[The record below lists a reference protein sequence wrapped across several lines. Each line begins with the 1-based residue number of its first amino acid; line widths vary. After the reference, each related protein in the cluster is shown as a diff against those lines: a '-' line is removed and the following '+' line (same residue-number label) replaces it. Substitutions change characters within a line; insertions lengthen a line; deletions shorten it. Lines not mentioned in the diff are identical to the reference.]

1 MSAKKKS
8 RGRSKSSYHHGDLRQ
23 TLLDAA
29 ESLLEEGGI
38 DALSLRDAARR
49 AGVSH
54 SAPYRHFPAKI
65 DLLYALVERGF
76 RALDDEMRRAGTVSE
91 DPVKQLEEAGFAYVR
106 LAVRHPWRT
115 QLMFGGVVPMQAEVP
130 PELQEVASSS
140 FQGLVRIITAGQAAG
155 RFIEQDPMQLT
166 LAMWSQVHGTA
177 MLILG
182 GQYGPVEQS
191 AAQNFNEHLRSIM
204 RISFRVSML
213 GMLREEHRGT
223 IGVEITPSPFIL
235 PGPGVHG
242 CPESETNS

>member
-1 MSAKKKS
+1 MSVNKK
-8 RGRSKSSYHHGDLRQ
+8 KSSYHHGDLRQ

-54 SAPYRHFPAKI
+54 SAPARHFPAKM
-65 DLLYALVERGF
+65 DLLFALVERGI
-76 RALDDEMRRAGTVSE
+76 RALDDEMRRAGAIDA
-91 DPVKQLEEAGFAYVR
+91 DPVAQLEEAGFAYVR

-115 QLMFGGVVPMQAEVP
+115 QLMFGGVVPMQAEIP
-130 PELQEVASSS
+130 PGLQEVASSS

-166 LAMWSQVHGTA
+166 LAMWSVVHGTA

-182 GQYGPVEQS
+182 GQYGYHDRSDSKQ
-191 AAQNFNEHLRSIM
+191 FDDRLREIM
-204 RISFRVSML
+204 RISFRVSAL
-213 GMLREEHRGT
+213 GMLRDEHRGT
-223 IGVEITPSPFIL
+223 IGAQITPSSFVP
-235 PGPGVHG
+235 PVGGQHG
-242 CPESETNS
+242 CPEDEANS